1 MNWENRYFV
10 REFTTKIPPQET
22 VDRITGIVNYIPS
35 QVSDNDHFWVLLTP
49 EHQHIK
55 KWLVDNVHYHD
66 IGVNKHMQTENFGH
80 LIQAP
85 YILHCAFNCV
95 KKDVKEFDFQVRN
108 AFFGAGALICE
119 IVHSG
124 LDSTVIGCTHGF
136 HSDNKEEKRLEYK
149 KILGDAFPRLSGLDL
164 DPSVT
169 VGFGYGV
176 PENVNARVLENEHG
190 HKWYSYKTAHKS
202 PNLVTN

>member
-1 MNWENRYFV
+1 MSWDKRYFV
-10 REFTTKIPPQET
+10 REFTTEIPPQET
-22 VDRITGIVNYIPS
+22 VDRIAGIVNYIPS
-35 QVSDNDHFWVLLTP
+35 QVSDNDHFWILLKP
-49 EHQHIK
+49 EHRDIK
-55 KWLVDNVHYHD
+55 KWIVDNVTYHD
-66 IGVNKHMQTENFGH
+66 IGLNKGMEKENFAH

-95 KKDVKEFDFQVRN
+95 KKDQKEFDFQVRN

-136 HSDNKEEKRLEYK
+136 HRENKDEKRIEYAK
-149 KILGDAFPRLSGLDL
+149 MMSDAFPRLAGLDL

-176 PENVNARVLENEHG
+176 KHNNHAKVLENEHG
-190 HKWYSYKTAHKS
+190 HKWYSYKNAHKS